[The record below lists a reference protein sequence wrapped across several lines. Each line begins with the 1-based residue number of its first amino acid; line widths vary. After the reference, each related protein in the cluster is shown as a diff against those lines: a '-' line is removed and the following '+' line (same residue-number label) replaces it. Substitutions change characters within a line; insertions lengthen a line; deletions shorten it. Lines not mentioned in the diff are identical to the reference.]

1 MSLIDESKESS
12 IHILF
17 KSMEIYKCQK
27 EQLKESKV
35 GVSGKRKSGE
45 WRGWDKVLPYFDT

>member
-1 MSLIDESKESS
+1 MLLIDESKESN

-17 KSMEIYKCQK
+17 KSMEIYNCQK

-35 GVSGKRKSGE
+35 GVFWKRESG
-45 WRGWDKVLPYFDT
+45 D